1 MISKKSVMGILGVA
15 TAAVLGV
22 GGLTMYSNAAMAVTS
37 YIVDRGEIVQTLE
50 INGNVEAEDT
60 QSFYADIDGRVA
72 KIYVKEGDMVKKG
85 DLLVSYDTD
94 KIDDLITLANYSAAA
109 DQETYNSAMQ
119 ADSRVAGLN
128 AEAKRNLKVLD
139 TQISDYQ
146 AAIAQLESDIA
157 YKKAE
162 LVDHGAALQISLI
175 EWSDKPDSEEYEEL
189 QKQIATNTA
198 ELQSNYELI
207 EMEKELND
215 LSYHLAACKE
225 YKSEMISQKASTV
238 TATMTQ
244 ADKDKLEAVK
254 AANEFESGMKI
265 AELESAKEGIRA
277 DHDGVVAS
285 IDVTED
291 AYVTKGTMLMTIDT
305 TDSVMVKLNVN
316 KYDIVSMHAEQPARV
331 AIKGKDYSGKVERIS
346 HMTGKNDIGVDV
358 EIKLDQPDEDII
370 FGLEA
375 KAKIDTAAVQNVMR
389 IPLDALGN
397 DEAGDYVFVSIDKK
411 AVKKYVETGMRNDDM
426 IEIVSGLSEGDCVI
440 WNDSQE
446 LTDGA
451 NVKTDR

>member
-1 MISKKSVMGILGVA
+1 
-15 TAAVLGV
+15 
-22 GGLTMYSNAAMAVTS
+22 
-37 YIVDRGEIVQTLE
+37 
-50 INGNVEAEDT
+50 
-60 QSFYADIDGRVA
+60 
-72 KIYVKEGDMVKKG
+72 
-85 DLLVSYDTD
+85 
-94 KIDDLITLANYSAAA
+94 
-109 DQETYNSAMQ
+109 
-119 ADSRVAGLN
+119 
-128 AEAKRNLKVLD
+128 
-139 TQISDYQ
+139 
-146 AAIAQLESDIA
+146 
-157 YKKAE
+157 
-162 LVDHGAALQISLI
+162 
-175 EWSDKPDSEEYEEL
+175 
-189 QKQIATNTA
+189 
-198 ELQSNYELI
+198 
-207 EMEKELND
+207 
-215 LSYHLAACKE
+215 
-225 YKSEMISQKASTV
+225 
-238 TATMTQ
+238 MTQ